1 MQNGEGCDNKP
12 VRWTELMTWCRD
24 AINSLFSILKTTE
37 LVDVFDIL
45 VLSYLVYWVIKL
57 VRETRAG
64 QLMKGIVLL
73 FIAYIIA
80 KFLQMKVVSYLMEQA
95 FSIGVI
101 ALMIMFQP
109 ELRRALEKVGNS
121 KWGLSFGLSTPT
133 GDAAVWGTAIEA
145 ICDACVEL
153 SVTSTGALIVVE
165 RQTRLGEQIDNGT
178 ILNATPSKELFGN
191 IFYPKTPLHDGA
203 VIMRDGMILAAACF
217 LPKPQ
222 KEELVN
228 KKLGSR
234 HRAAIGMSENSD
246 AIVIVVSEE
255 TGSISVAENGLL
267 KSGFTREQL
276 KQLLTDRLI
285 QTDTDSA
292 IRKTARKIPFIK
304 SKKEKEQ
311 P

>member
-1 MQNGEGCDNKP
+1 MQNEEGCDNKP

-121 KWGLSFGLSTPT
+121 KWGLSLGLSMPT
-133 GDAAVWGTAIEA
+133 GEA

-153 SVTSTGALIVVE
+153 SATSTGALIVVE

-292 IRKTARKIPFIK
+292 IRKAARKIPFIK